1 MKVRIESSACWVV
14 GHVHRFDRCC
24 CVSGSSDSRI
34 HSTDQPIP
42 AHERVTIASISPMK
56 LSVFCA
62 EVTKP
67 ESVTT
72 FIVQAEELGFYGV
85 WLPQIMGLDSL
96 TMLAVAGDVTSTIK
110 LGTSVVPTYPRH
122 PSVMAQQAATVSL
135 LTDGRFRLGIG
146 TSHVPVIE
154 GMLGLKFDRPISHM
168 REYVTVVKG
177 LLNDGHAS
185 MDGDHYQV
193 QTVSLVKPP
202 PTPVMMSVLS
212 QQMCRVAGSVADGG
226 ITWVAPPEHIAATV
240 VPEMSIGAKSAGRDR
255 PPVVA
260 EVPCA
265 IDTDQEAVRVAVNK
279 NFSIYPTLPFYNTM
293 MRQASIPGSEE
304 ALRTGVW
311 SPQMVD
317 AIIPHGDEAAVA
329 KKIQQF
335 FDAGADEVVL
345 APFPVGDDA
354 KASIDRTLRGLSSIA
369 AG

>member
-1 MKVRIESSACWVV
+1 MKI
-14 GHVHRFDRCC
+14 
-24 CVSGSSDSRI
+24 
-34 HSTDQPIP
+34 
-42 AHERVTIASISPMK
+42 
-56 LSVFCA
+56 SVFCA
-62 EVTKP
+62 EVSKPQSVLSFITK
-67 ESVTT
+67 
-72 FIVQAEELGFYGV
+72 AEELNFYGV
-85 WLPQIMGLDSL
+85 WLPQIMGLDSM
-96 TMLAVAGDVTSTIK
+96 TMLAVAGGSTSTIK

-122 PSVMAQQAATVSL
+122 PSVMAQQAATVAM

-154 GMLGLKFDRPISHM
+154 GMLGLSFDRPISHM
-168 REYVTVVKG
+168 REYVTIVKE
-177 LLNDGHAS
+177 LLNDS
-185 MDGDHYQV
+185 SSNLEGDHYRV
-193 QTVSLVKPP
+193 HTVSLVKPP

-240 VPEMSIGAKSAGRDR
+240 IPEMARGAQQAGRER

-265 IDTDQEAVRVAVNK
+265 IDTDRDAVRAAVNK

-304 ALRTGVW
+304 ALRTGIW
-311 SPQMVD
+311 SPQMID
-317 AIIPHGDEAAVA
+317 AIIPSGDEDAVA
-329 KKIQQF
+329 RKIQQF

-354 KASIDRTLRGLSSIA
+354 GASIDRTLTGLSAIA
-369 AG
+369 SDRS